1 MIISKKRFHDLN
13 IFLNEKKKVQ
23 LVMKRKCM
31 CVKIG
36 RERSVSARNM
46 SALAR
51 NPLKK
56 KVVSPNTLD
65 GVQI

>member
-1 MIISKKRFHDLN
+1 M
-13 IFLNEKKKVQ
+13 KKKVQ
-23 LVMKRKCM
+23 LVMKRKYM